1 MAKLTNLKKKLANPG
16 ERSKLP
22 GKDLSPQQ
30 RQQREMNA
38 RLAQPIATIPGL
50 SLASPLTERDL
61 AHEAGA
67 ATTVRYGPQETAI
80 AQQLAQ
86 AVQQKNDT
94 QTWYDDYKNRL
105 QSYQQQVGAY
115 QQGAN
120 DAMQRLQQGVTGL
133 GQADP
138 GFVQQQQ
145 AGMPQG
151 TAPVGAS
158 VGQNANAALSVRQGI
173 AGNYGVNQ
181 ANVGAANNTY
191 ASNLANVVGP
201 QQLLTSLSGKQAGI
215 NKVLTE
221 KAALKGEEGAY
232 NQQYRSQKRS
242 DETKNL
248 LAAGA
253 LGVSAT
259 NARTSATKAVSTAQ
273 NQATNIAQ
281 RTKAENNR
289 HSVAVQNAQTS
300 ADRLAEQERHNQA
313 MEKIQAS
320 KAAKTGKAPDWKP
333 SGQQSTGRKQV
344 TSLKSLATKA
354 KGGQA
359 FIAGHT
365 AQPVLSRAEAAKK
378 IQNAA
383 EAPDDPILLTA
394 ALDAV
399 YDGHLSPNTVRALI
413 KAGYKPS
420 LIMDALGVKGRGG
433 KKPIGLGQRPTAK
446 LKHV

>member
-1 MAKLTNLKKKLANPG
+1 
-16 ERSKLP
+16 
-22 GKDLSPQQ
+22 
-30 RQQREMNA
+30 
-38 RLAQPIATIPGL
+38 
-50 SLASPLTERDL
+50 
-61 AHEAGA
+61 
-67 ATTVRYGPQETAI
+67 V
-80 AQQLAQ
+80 
-86 AVQQKNDT
+86 
-94 QTWYDDYKNRL
+94 
-105 QSYQQQVGAY
+105 
-115 QQGAN
+115 
-120 DAMQRLQQGVTGL
+120 DAMKAFQGGVTGL
-133 GQADP
+133 GQADQ

-201 QQLLTSLSGKQAGI
+201 QQGLTALSGKQAGI
-215 NKVLTE
+215 NKVLTK

-259 NARTSATKAVSTAQ
+259 NARTGAAKAVSTAQ

-300 ADRLAEQERHNQA
+300 ADRLSEQERHNQA

-320 KAAKTGKAPDWKP
+320 KAAKTG
-333 SGQQSTGRKQV
+333 
-344 TSLKSLATKA
+344 A
-354 KGGQA
+354 KGPKLTTQQINTGVTQL
-359 FIAGHT
+359 
-365 AQPVLSRAEAAKK
+365 PNLKEYLSRARKGNAFVEGHPRQAPLDRRGAVQKVRNSTKKLVSDALLGAA
-378 IQNAA
+378 A
-383 EAPDDPILLTA
+383 
-394 ALDAV
+394 DAV
-399 YDGHLSPNTVRALI
+399 YDGHISSVTARRLRD
-413 KAGYKPS
+413 AGFDP
-420 LIMDALGVKGRGG
+420 ARVARELGVPLGRSGSKIPLS
-433 KKPIGLGQRPTAK
+433 KK
-446 LKHV
+446 